1 MLITDYREKPR
12 YGATEAARYIG
23 GGMKPATLR
32 TWVSGR
38 SYVAGGRERESLPLI
53 QLPDPEARPVLL
65 SFTNVVEAHVLN
77 ALRRVHGVQMHSV
90 RAAIETAAD
99 ELGVERLLIRRDL
112 RTNGKGIFIRHL
124 GELIDLSQRSQ
135 IVIEDVIVESLQAV
149 AYGPDEIASRLFPR
163 IPAHLGRRVVAI
175 DPLYA
180 SGRPF
185 IPRRRVSV
193 EVLVERLS
201 EGEKLR
207 DVARDYDL
215 RVKEVRA
222 ALHYADAA

>member
-1 MLITDYREKPR
+1 MLIAEHREKPR

-32 TWVSGR
+32 TWVAGR
-38 SYVAGGRERESLPLI
+38 SYIAGGRERESPPLI
-53 QLPDPEARPVLL
+53 QLPEPESRPVLL
-65 SFTNVVEAHVLN
+65 SFTNLVEAHVLN

-112 RTNGKGIFIRHL
+112 QTNGKGIFIRHL
-124 GELIDLSQRSQ
+124 GQLIDLSRRCQ
-135 IVIEDVIVESLQAV
+135 IVIEDVIEESLQAV

-163 IPAHLGRRVVAI
+163 VPSHLGDRVIAI
-175 DPLYA
+175 DPLFS

-185 IPRRRVSV
+185 VVRRRVSV
-193 EVLVERLS
+193 EVLVDRLN
-201 EGEKLR
+201 EGEPLR
-207 DVARDYDL
+207 EVARDYDL
-215 RVKEVRA
+215 VETEVRA